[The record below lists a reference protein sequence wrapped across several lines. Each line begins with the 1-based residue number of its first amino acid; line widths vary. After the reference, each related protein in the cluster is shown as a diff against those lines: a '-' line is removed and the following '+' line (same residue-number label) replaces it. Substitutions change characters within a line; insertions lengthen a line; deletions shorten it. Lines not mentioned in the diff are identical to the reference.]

1 MYMESCFY
9 TDFRA
14 ALETHLLV
22 PNRRNNMKILIL
34 GMDGYI
40 GWSLALRQLRL
51 GNEVCG
57 VDNFSRRKA
66 VEEMGSWSAVPILPM
81 QKRLEILKKEHGG
94 KVSFHEGDLVDQ
106 KFTDDVIKTFKPD
119 TIVHLAEQPSAPYS
133 MIDQNHAVYT
143 QSNNVVGTLN
153 VLYSQKNHVPRA
165 HLIKL
170 GTMGEYGYGN
180 DIDITEGFMEIEF
193 RGKKTVI
200 PYPRMAGSWY
210 HWSKVHDS
218 NNIMFACKLWNLTST
233 DIMQGIVY
241 GTRIREMEDEPK
253 MTRFDFDEVF
263 GTVINRYCSQAVIGH
278 PLTVYGQGGQTR
290 GFLALEDSIQCITIL
305 INNPPDP
312 GEYRVVNQFD
322 EQYRVS
328 ELADRV
334 KRIGDKKGLG
344 VEIKRVENP
353 RLEKEEHYYKADH
366 EHLKKLGFKPT
377 RHIDDEINIMLD
389 DLAVF
394 KERIQAKKDS
404 IIKIVR
410 WNDGLK
416 QSMASPAV
424 SYKT

>member
-1 MYMESCFY
+1 
-9 TDFRA
+9 
-14 ALETHLLV
+14 
-22 PNRRNNMKILIL
+22 MKILIL

-40 GWSLALRQLRL
+40 GWSLALRLLGL

-57 VDNFSRRKA
+57 IDNFSRRKN
-66 VEEMGSWSAVPILPM
+66 VEEMGSWSAIPILSM
-81 QKRLEILKKEHGG
+81 QKRIEILRKEFGD
-94 KVSFHEGDLVDQ
+94 KVCFYEGNLTDQ
-106 KFTDDVIKTFKPD
+106 KFTDDVIKNTKPD
-119 TIVHLAEQPSAPYS
+119 AIVHLAEQPSAPYS
-133 MIDQNHAVYT
+133 MIDQNHALYT
-143 QSNNVVGTLN
+143 QSNNVIGTLN
-153 VLYSQKNHVPRA
+153 VLYSIKNHAPKT

-241 GTRIREMEDEPK
+241 GTRTTEMRADNK

-278 PLTVYGQGGQTR
+278 PLTVYGKGGQTR

-305 INNPPDP
+305 INKPPEQ

-328 ELADRV
+328 ELANRV
-334 KRIGDKKGLG
+334 KRIGDKKGLN
-344 VEIKRVENP
+344 VEVQNVDNP

-377 RHIDDEINIMLD
+377 RHIDDEIGIMLD
-389 DLAVF
+389 DLVIF
-394 KERIQAKKDS
+394 KERIVEKKES
-404 IIKIVR
+404 IVKVVR
-410 WNDGLK
+410 WNDGAK
-416 QSMASPAV
+416 QSMENAAI
-424 SYKT
+424 SYKN

>member
-1 MYMESCFY
+1 
-9 TDFRA
+9 
-14 ALETHLLV
+14 
-22 PNRRNNMKILIL
+22 MKILIL

-40 GWSLALRQLRL
+40 GWSLALRQLKL

-57 VDNFSRRKA
+57 VDNFSRRKS
-66 VEEMGSWSAVPILPM
+66 VEEMGSWSATPILPM
-81 QKRLEILKKEHGG
+81 QKRLDILKKEFGNR
-94 KVSFHEGDLVDQ
+94 VIFHEGNLVDQ
-106 KFTDDVIKTFKPD
+106 KFTDGVIYGFKPD
-119 TIVHLAEQPSAPYS
+119 AIVHLAEQPSAPYS

-143 QSNNVVGTLN
+143 QNNNVIGTLN
-153 VLYSQKNHVPRA
+153 VLYSIKNHAPKA

-218 NNIMFACKLWNLTST
+218 NNVMFACKLWNLTST

-241 GTRIREMEDEPK
+241 GTRTREMEEESK
-253 MTRFDFDEVF
+253 LTRFDFDEVF

-278 PLTVYGQGGQTR
+278 PLTVYGKGGQTR
-290 GFLALEDSIQCITIL
+290 GFLALEDSLQCITIL
-305 INNPPDP
+305 IDNPPDV

-334 KRIGDKKGLG
+334 KKIGDKKGLG
-344 VEIKRVENP
+344 VEVKRIENP

-377 RHIDDEINIMLD
+377 RHIDDEINIMLE
-389 DLAVF
+389 DLMTF
-394 KERIQAKKDS
+394 KERIQAKKES
-404 IIKIVR
+404 IVKVVR

-416 QSMASPAV
+416 QSMANTAL
-424 SYKT
+424 SYNS

>member
-1 MYMESCFY
+1 
-9 TDFRA
+9 
-14 ALETHLLV
+14 
-22 PNRRNNMKILIL
+22 MKILIL

-40 GWSLALRQLRL
+40 GWSLALRQLKL

-57 VDNFSRRKA
+57 VDNFSRRKS
-66 VEEMGSWSAVPILPM
+66 VEEMGSWSATPILPM
-81 QKRLEILKKEHGG
+81 QKRLDILKKEFGNR
-94 KVSFHEGDLVDQ
+94 VSFHEGNLVDQ
-106 KFTDDVIKTFKPD
+106 KFTDGVIYGFKPD
-119 TIVHLAEQPSAPYS
+119 AIVHLAEQPSAPYS

-143 QSNNVVGTLN
+143 QNNNVIGTLN
-153 VLYSQKNHVPRA
+153 VLYSIKNHAPKA

-218 NNIMFACKLWNLTST
+218 NNVMFACKLWNLTST

-241 GTRIREMEDEPK
+241 GTRTREMEEESK
-253 MTRFDFDEVF
+253 LTRFDFDEVF

-278 PLTVYGQGGQTR
+278 PLTVYGKGGQTR
-290 GFLALEDSIQCITIL
+290 GFLALEDSLQCITIL
-305 INNPPDP
+305 IDNPPDV

-334 KRIGDKKGLG
+334 KKIGDKKGLG
-344 VEIKRVENP
+344 VEVKRIENP

-377 RHIDDEINIMLD
+377 RHIDDEINIMLE
-389 DLAVF
+389 DLMTF
-394 KERIQAKKDS
+394 KERIQAKKES
-404 IIKIVR
+404 IVKVVR

-416 QSMASPAV
+416 QSMANTAL
-424 SYKT
+424 SYNS